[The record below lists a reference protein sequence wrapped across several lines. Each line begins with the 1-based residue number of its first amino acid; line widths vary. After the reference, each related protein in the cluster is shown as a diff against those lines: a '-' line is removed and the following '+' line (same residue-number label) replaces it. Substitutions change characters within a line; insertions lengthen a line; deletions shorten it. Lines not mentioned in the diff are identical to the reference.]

1 MKKAVSLFLCLLM
14 AFCFAATVCG
24 ASAQTS
30 FTTASQLLDFVM
42 VSKSYTTPVR
52 LVPAVLTV
60 DGKER
65 DVWLVA
71 LLGMKDVGGQV
82 NSSRGGGTDA
92 YQALVRQVLL
102 DTVPQGAALV
112 FAGHSLGGMTA
123 QLLRADPVLKDNYE
137 IVNVL
142 CGGSPLMDIDGE
154 PEGTLHRL
162 TDILDVIPYIRSIS
176 ICAFVR
182 QIRTAHRESGGYFLN
197 PDGAHNL
204 SYARDDVWGDYD
216 VFGQKGGSAAIRFD
230 AGKVQS
236 FGAAAGKAKL

>member
-1 MKKAVSLFLCLLM
+1 MLMKKAVFLVLCLLM
-14 AFCFAATVCG
+14 VFCCAVPVFG
-24 ASAQTS
+24 APGQTA
-30 FTTASQLLDFVM
+30 FTTAAQLMDYVM

-52 LVPAVLTV
+52 IVPAELTV
-60 DGKER
+60 DGETR
-65 DVWLVA
+65 NVYLVA
-71 LLGMKDVGGQV
+71 LLGMKDVKGQV

-92 YQALVRQVLL
+92 YRALVRTLL
-102 DTVPQGAALV
+102 LAHVPQGAALV

-123 QLLRADPVLKDNYE
+123 QLLRADPVLKETYE

-142 CGGSPLMDIDGE
+142 CGGSPLMDIDAE

-162 TDILDVIPYIRSIS
+162 CDVLDLIPYIRSTS

-204 SYARDDVWGDYD
+204 SYARDDVWGSYD
-216 VFGQKGGSAAIRFD
+216 VFGQKGGTASIRFD
-230 AGKVQS
+230 AAKVQS
-236 FGAAAGKAKL
+236 FGDAA